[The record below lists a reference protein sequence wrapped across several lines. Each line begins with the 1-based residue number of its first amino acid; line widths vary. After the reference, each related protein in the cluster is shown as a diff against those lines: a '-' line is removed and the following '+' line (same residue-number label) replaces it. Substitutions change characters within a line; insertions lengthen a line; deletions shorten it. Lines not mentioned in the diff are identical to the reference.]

1 MRKESGGRRWLAGVL
16 TVLMLMSSVNAAAF
30 AASADTADAAA
41 AVEQP
46 LQTAAVPEATPEAT
60 TAVSAPLPTEKP
72 SETPKPAPTP
82 EATHVPEPAS
92 TPEAAPEP
100 APAEEPSPE
109 PTPEPAAA
117 PSPTPEVYP
126 DGEVYAFALS
136 VGPAGSADA
145 FAAMWPVTLG
155 LYGIEPGK
163 APVRLAEKLV
173 TAEEL
178 TYAEGAGCFGMY
190 YGSFELGGLAKY
202 AALLVAADAA
212 GSSALSY
219 AIDPV
224 NGQYAARVSGCII
237 GFDRDEVPQLVY
249 IVPDAE
255 SPVQPLAERLEYNYT
270 LSLNLTVDG
279 TAIDP
284 TLDFTIVSDPNNA
297 KNLDVSA
304 SGKAAGGYT
313 VNVISR
319 ESADKHSAAL
329 SFTVTPTDGKPIGY
343 RLELDLATGAY
354 TITQTAQSDSYV
366 LSPAVPVYGT
376 TTVNTGSANVIA
388 PAASFEAG
396 ALARLDIALRWQDNN
411 DTKKL
416 RPQPS
421 GIGMAIQKLTDDGWQ
436 DVPTD
441 SYELSWDTANDSTW
455 HCIVTGLPKME
466 NGRKVLY
473 RAAETLPDS
482 YSVHTDDPY
491 GHAYFDDMEN
501 AQITN
506 CVLTELTVHKLWND
520 GALGG
525 VHPAPEDWLETLTLY
540 INGNPHKFTDTSVNP
555 YPYTVAYDGNRWTV
569 KLSGLTAY
577 DDANRP
583 IEYAIGEAPGAFAD
597 FPGTAGTYV
606 QSLKNEDNHSDKT
619 DAAYDNG
626 TLISTLTDTVDFRA
640 VKRWEDAGLDP
651 ANRPD
656 VSFTLLTYVKLDD
669 NTLRAATPS
678 PVYGALPINIIGND
692 RLTDEFELY
701 IASLPK
707 YDGEGYEYAY
717 FLTEHMSGSNAAR
730 YVERVE
736 NGESIETLKT
746 LITNG
751 SVVINSSTESFVP
764 SITKS
769 WNAKSALGIGGIS
782 ASFQF
787 QRLLPGADEWE
798 NVGEEFTLDGF
809 SREVPAITRS
819 LGAAYPKT
827 DANGDEIKYRFVETG
842 LTVGGAGADE
852 FSIDGSK
859 AFVVQNGENQYIFI
873 VDESRAVISPSTATM
888 GTVTN
893 TLYNMTAFK
902 IVKEWQDV
910 QEGDDLWIAV
920 QLYRDGVPYEL
931 TDANLIDENGVQVE
945 DAYIEDGMVVFKY
958 KDASDTARFIHG
970 LELYDEEGRRYSYT
984 AFERACTDGFILVDS
999 VYSRVP
1005 HIIGDFEQMI
1015 SCVKFTNVKGDE
1027 GRSLRFEVVKLWQD
1041 EADIP
1046 NRRPVTVGIYYFDP
1060 SGAPP
1065 QLVSSSIVL
1074 SEDNCWTASVR
1085 YILPEEAGD
1094 TAFNQNNY
1102 SVVEISNADGGWTL
1116 PMDDL
1121 EYLRTGNTKPGAPA
1135 QLDVGSKI
1143 YAFNVVTNKVN
1154 SFDGFAPEENDMHS
1168 SVTTITNTRTG
1179 WVEAGLTKE
1188 WKMGS
1193 DAVDAR
1199 LRLVTYTS
1207 DGQQQPV
1214 VGAVSTDEAVTT
1226 NEKGEFTLSPASKD
1240 APDSVTVTFRLPK
1253 YNSVGELISYGI
1265 EELAI
1270 IGADGQPKEFEN
1282 NIVTLGEMK
1291 YVVSSS
1297 VVKYN
1302 YCKNEAAEAD
1312 EMHTRITNSFGGRGT
1327 LVVNKVWH
1335 DVKAAVAKRP
1345 DITLELWRIS
1355 AGDPQP
1361 QNVSG
1366 GYKWDLTIN
1375 DWFWQCTFGK
1385 QNFDRFDENG
1395 FEYQYYVVEKLV
1407 TQNSGYVA
1415 SYYNGGKQPNALK
1428 NPASAQEVFD
1438 EIGVTD
1444 GAAYA
1449 AFVPASA
1456 SGGALGAAYSCGQ
1469 GTVINTPQLERSYTG
1484 EKIWS
1489 HLPEGYD
1496 RTQLPPVTIMLFC
1509 KSEGEKNIYDAA
1521 HIARYTDGTPVAPI
1535 VLENG
1540 ETVFAWG
1547 RGDETLKLPRFDAY
1561 GGRLSYYAAEV
1572 VSAEDC
1578 TTPLAGMQAYNV
1590 YNPEDAN
1597 LTEITNEY
1605 TGGGEVVIE
1614 VTKNWSWPNKPA
1626 HMTEYPA
1633 VTFVLYRAAEKE
1645 DGQYSPEDWT
1655 PVDRNTL
1662 PAGTIPAD
1670 GSELTQTLTFESTDS
1685 VSLSIYAPDNR
1696 KYVYM
1701 VIEEPVNGYESMIPD
1716 GEGGYIPGSGAR
1728 VALTPVPDSAPP
1740 KETGSV
1746 SFRNVYEERT
1756 TQISFIKTWR
1766 DQDNRFNTRPQHGEL
1781 EFDLWYEHGGENVKV
1796 EPTAYELSW
1805 EYYGSLWVCT
1815 FKGNFIMND
1824 TDGTPYKYY
1833 VKESYTGSNAAL
1845 YECVYGLNDC
1855 RPGESGVTNTLST
1868 VPLSVNKD
1876 WADENREKFTQRAEL
1891 EDLKA
1896 LGKLPDSVTFGVEY
1910 LDGTEWMSFPSAEEQ
1925 ITQTWTIDQLIS
1937 AVADNHYLRFSEQ
1950 LPKYMDASGT
1960 EYTYRA
1966 VETALVFQGVG
1977 YAAEPGTDGGY
1988 VFPAAKIAASVTPDG
2003 SVTHITNTLGG
2014 YKHRLHIYKLW
2025 NDANDTDGL
2034 RPAEMNVTVVEMNNG
2049 APGNTAALAMT
2060 RGLTNDFNFWYAS
2073 ITVLDDAEGRSYIV
2087 TEDVPPEYR
2096 EEFDA
2101 ADWPCGI
2108 TDWRNTISALTDVV
2122 PESGVNAIPMPAEG
2136 DHSYTLM
2143 NRHEPYTISVTA
2155 DKSWL
2160 GDTGSGSE
2168 WADYTRPESVV
2179 LQLRQRAGGGS
2190 WAKYDGAAVIGSED
2204 AWTYT
2209 WYGLPVNRPKAKASD
2224 AVTAYSYKVEEVNG
2238 GRAYKLTNSAEQKAK
2253 PDGDQHHTVTNTL
2266 DVKSVSFT
2274 KSWVDFSDAFATR
2287 LALSQVK
2294 FTLLWT
2300 TPDGELVPVPADV
2313 TPEIKINGSEW
2324 KISYTGLPKYFADGT
2339 RCDYKLREEYQNA
2352 ENIYTPSGN
2361 GVSGLLNTLTNTLV
2375 TGVEVE
2381 AQKQWA
2387 GDEIWQDITRPG
2399 SAEFELWYRK
2409 GTSGEF
2415 VKAGEGYS
2423 NRVVTA
2429 NASGG
2434 WTVRFY
2440 SLPEKDAD
2448 GTPYDYDVREK
2459 PMTGYEVSYTGK
2471 EVTDRGGTKV
2481 FSFTAVN
2488 TLKTVSL
2495 SGTKTWIDDDNYY
2508 GMRPDEVSLRIF
2520 ADGTEITGRVS
2531 VVWDKSGGNVWT
2543 YTVSGLPKYDKTGR
2557 EISYTVMEDVPNGY
2571 ASTAGD
2577 SAVPLTQGVVNTLK
2591 PTELTVSK
2599 VWDDLDNHFAAR
2611 PESVSFT
2618 LEWSTDGVNWRAV
2631 VPAAVAVLTAQNGWK
2646 SHTFANLPTHDKTG
2660 ARYSY
2665 RAVEKAVSG
2674 YEAPKYEFTP
2684 DGRSESVTNALDTSR
2699 SVTFTKLWQGDYD
2712 NMFSSRPDS
2721 IEFVLEYRLE
2731 SETEFRP
2738 AGDSW
2743 VTVLAPDASG
2753 KWPVGRFTGLPV
2765 CTASGERFVYRVV
2778 EKPVTGYA
2786 PSYSPAFGD
2795 DITVTNTLSAL
2806 TSLSVEKTWDDNGDV
2821 FLTRPA
2827 SLTFRLQYQIVA
2839 AGQQPQPDKWLNSE
2853 LYAEMKPDASGNW
2866 PAVSFTDL
2874 PAVNASGDSYAYRA
2888 VEVDSKTH
2896 EQDSVK
2902 SYDAAYTV
2910 IMPADGGE
2918 QRTSVVNTLKT
2929 TSLKVEKSWVNGAP
2943 AVLDGYT
2950 VTVKL
2955 QRFVK
2960 GGLLQKDTWADV
2972 TDRNGEILTRTL
2984 SKTNGWTA
2992 MFEGLPLCDVSGV
3005 EYVYRVLELADEPWF
3020 KAEEPSVENGVCT
3033 LTNTIVHWLM
3043 IDNITDNPVTHE
3055 TNAGGF
3061 VQVETDG
3068 WSRDKSAWKKDGLS
3082 VTWYNEPYWQH
3093 TCDIIV
3099 QYLHHGEQEWHTLR
3113 CTTADISPLMDVFP
3127 VAKLDCVTEGER
3139 VQYTLA
3145 LAGDAMDMPYETAV
3159 KIAFRPTLA
3168 VENTTPDD
3176 KFGTVAIE
3184 KADSAYDGRYP
3195 AFSVK
3200 GRADSGYAVDL
3211 AHLQLSLPG
3220 GVHQCWQLNLS
3231 AVGIGA
3237 GYYGGRFSTTIRG
3250 ELAGKMETIP
3260 ISGTVTID
3268 RRDGYG
3274 NPVEV
3279 TITLDSLPLSL
3290 DIGIPFIKSDAPI
3303 YPRTGDNGMDAAGL
3317 LAMCGLSLALGGAS
3331 LGTLRLVR
3339 RKRRAS

>member
-1 MRKESGGRRWLAGVL
+1 MAGVL
-16 TVLMLMSSVNAAAF
+16 TVLMLMSSVNAAAY
-30 AASADTADAAA
+30 AAPADTADTSAV
-41 AVEQP
+41 VEQP
-46 LQTAAVPEATPEAT
+46 LQTAAMPEATPEAT
-60 TAVSAPLPTEKP
+60 AAVPTPLPTEEP
-72 SETPKPAPTP
+72 SETPEPKPTQTP
-82 EATHVPEPAS
+82 D
-92 TPEAAPEP
+92 AAPEP
-100 APAEEPSPE
+100 EPTPAPADAPAEEPSLEPAPE
-109 PTPEPAAA
+109 QSPAPTAAPTPA
-117 PSPTPEVYP
+117 PEVYP
-126 DGEVYAFALS
+126 QGEVYNFALS
-136 VGPAGSADA
+136 VGPANSADA
-145 FAAMWPVTLG
+145 FAAVWPVTLG
-155 LYGIEPGK
+155 LYGIEHGE

-178 TYAEGAGCFGMY
+178 TYAEDAGCFGMY

-212 GSSALSY
+212 GASALSY
-219 AIDPV
+219 AIDPA
-224 NGQYAARVSGCII
+224 NGQYIARAGGCII
-237 GFDRDEVPQLVY
+237 GFDRDEAPQLVY
-249 IVPDAE
+249 IVPEAE
-255 SPVQPLAERLEYNYT
+255 IPVQPLAERLEYNYT
-270 LSLNLTVDG
+270 LSLGLTVDG
-279 TAIDP
+279 KAIDP
-284 TLDFTIVSDPNNA
+284 ALDFTIVSDPNNA

-304 SGKAAGGYT
+304 SGKTNDGYT
-313 VNVISR
+313 INIISC
-319 ESADKHSAAL
+319 ESANKHSAAL
-329 SFTVTPTDGKPIGY
+329 SFTVTPADGKPIGY

-354 TITQTAQSDSYV
+354 TITQTAQPDSYV
-366 LSPAVPVYGT
+366 LSPAAPVSGT
-376 TTVNTGSANVIA
+376 AAVNTGSVNTIA
-388 PAASFEAG
+388 PDTQFEAS
-396 ALARLDIALRWQDNN
+396 ALARLDIAVRWQDNN

-421 GIGMAIQKLTDDGWQ
+421 GIGMGIQKWTEDGWQ

-441 SYELSWDTANDSTW
+441 SYTLSWDTANDSTW

-466 NGRKVLY
+466 NGQPVSY

-482 YSVHTDDPY
+482 YSVHTDDQY
-491 GHAYFDDMEN
+491 GHAYFEDGE

-525 VHPAPEDWLETLTLY
+525 KHPSPEAWLETLTLY
-540 INGNPHKFTDTSVNP
+540 INGNPHKFTDTRENP
-555 YPYTVAYDGNRWTV
+555 YPYTVTHDGNRWTV
-569 KLSGLTAY
+569 KLSGLMAY
-577 DDANRP
+577 DDANSP
-583 IEYAIGEAPGAFAD
+583 IEYAIGEEPGAFSD

-606 QSLKNEDNHSDKT
+606 QSLKNEDNHSNKT
-619 DAAYDNG
+619 DAAYNNG
-626 TLISTLTDTVDFRA
+626 TLISTLTDTVAFRA

-707 YDGEGYEYAY
+707 YDNEGYEYAY

-859 AFVVQNGENQYIFI
+859 AFVVQHGENQYIFV

-888 GTVTN
+888 GTVIN

-931 TDANLIDENGVQVE
+931 TDANLFDENGVQVE

-1085 YILPEEAGD
+1085 YILPEDAGD
-1094 TAFNQNNY
+1094 AEFNQNNY

-1226 NEKGEFTLSPASKD
+1226 DEKGEFTLSPASKD

-1355 AGDPQP
+1355 EGDPQP

-1496 RTQLPPVTIMLFC
+1496 RTQLPPVTVMLFC
-1509 KSEGEKNIYDAA
+1509 KSEGEENTYDAA
-1521 HIARYTDGTPVAPI
+1521 HIARYTNGAPVAPI

-1547 RGDETLKLPRFDAY
+1547 RGDEALKLPRFDAY

-1626 HMTEYPA
+1626 YMTEYPA

-1655 PVDRNTL
+1655 PVDRKTL

-1670 GSELTQTLTFESTDS
+1670 GSELTEKLTFESTDS
-1685 VSLSIYAPDNR
+1685 VSLSRYAPDNR

-1716 GEGGYIPGSGAR
+1716 GEGGYIPGSMAH
-1728 VALTPVPDSAPP
+1728 VALTPVPDSAPL
-1740 KETGSV
+1740 KEMGSV
-1746 SFRNVYEERT
+1746 SFKNVYEERT
-1756 TQISFIKTWR
+1756 AHIRFVKTWK
-1766 DQDNRFNTRPQHGEL
+1766 DQDNRFSTRPQPDEL
-1781 EFDLWYEHGGENVKV
+1781 EFELWYEHGGDNIMV
-1796 EPTAYELSW
+1796 EPSAYEMSW
-1805 EYYGSLWVCT
+1805 EYYGSVWSCT
-1815 FKGNFIMND
+1815 FTGDFIMND

-1833 VKESYTGSNAAL
+1833 VKEHYTGDNAAL
-1845 YECVYGLNDC
+1845 YERVYGLNKC
-1855 RPGESGVTNTLST
+1855 RPGESGVTNTLAS
-1868 VPLSVNKD
+1868 VPLSVNKEWED
-1876 WADENREKFTQRAEL
+1876 KNREKFTQRAEL

-1910 LDGTEWMSFPSAEEQ
+1910 LDGAEWKPFPSAEAQ
-1925 ITQTWTIDQLIS
+1925 MTQTWTIDQLIS

-1950 LPKYMDASGT
+1950 LPMYMDASGR

-1966 VETALVFQGVG
+1966 VETALVFRGKSYDAQRS
-1977 YAAEPGTDGGY
+1977 EDGRY
-1988 VFPAAKIAASVTPDG
+1988 VFPAANIAASVKPDG

-2034 RPAEMNVTVVEMNNG
+2034 RPAEMNVTVSEVNNG
-2049 APGNTAALAMT
+2049 APGNTAGLTMT
-2060 RGLTNDFNFWYAS
+2060 RGTTNDFNFWYAS

-2087 TEDVPPEYR
+2087 TEDVPFGYR

-2108 TDWRNTISALTDVV
+2108 TDWRNTIYALTDVV
-2122 PESGVNAIPMPAEG
+2122 PESGWPAIPVPADG

-2155 DKSWL
+2155 DKSWF

-2168 WADYTRPESVV
+2168 WADYTRPDSVV
-2179 LQLRQRAGGGS
+2179 LQLWQRAGGGS
-2190 WAKYDGAAVIGSED
+2190 WAKHDAAAVIGDEN
-2204 AWTYT
+2204 AWSYT
-2209 WYGLPVNRPKAKASD
+2209 WRGLPVNRPKARASD

-2238 GRAYKLTNSAEQKAK
+2238 GKAYKLTNSAEQKAK
-2253 PDGDQHHTVTNTL
+2253 PDSDQHHTVTNKL
-2266 DVKSVSFT
+2266 DVKQVSFT

-2300 TPDGELVPVPADV
+2300 TPAGELEAVPVAV
-2313 TPEIKINGSEW
+2313 TPKIKINGSEW

-2387 GDEIWQDITRPG
+2387 GDEIWQDITRPD

-2415 VKAGEGYS
+2415 VPAGAGYS

-2448 GTPYDYDVREK
+2448 GTPYDYDVRER
-2459 PMTGYEVSYTGK
+2459 PMTGYDVSYTGR
-2471 EVTDRGGTKV
+2471 EVTERGGTKV

-2488 TLKTVSL
+2488 MLKTVSL
-2495 SGTKTWIDDDNYY
+2495 SGTKTWADNDNYY

-2520 ADGTEITGRVS
+2520 ADEVEITGRVS
-2531 VVWDKSGGNVWT
+2531 VAWDKSGGNVWT
-2543 YTVSGLPKYDKTGR
+2543 YTVSGLPKYDKTGS
-2557 EISYTVMEDVPNGY
+2557 EISYTVMEVVPNGY

-2577 SAVPLTQGVVNTLK
+2577 SAVPLTQGVVNTLA
-2591 PTELTVSK
+2591 PTEFTVSK
-2599 VWDDLDNHFAAR
+2599 VWNDLDDHFAAR

-2618 LEWSTDGVNWRAV
+2618 LEWSTDGVNWSAV
-2631 VPAAVAVLTAQNGWK
+2631 VPAAEAVLTAQSGWR
-2646 SHTFANLPTHDKTG
+2646 SHTFTDLPTHDKTG

-2665 RAVEKAVSG
+2665 RAVEKAVPG

-2684 DGRSESVTNALDTSR
+2684 GGLGESVTNTLDTGR
-2699 SVTFTKLWQGDYD
+2699 SVTFTKHWQGDYD
-2712 NMFSSRPDS
+2712 NMFASRPDS

-2731 SETEFRP
+2731 GETEFRP

-2753 KWPVGRFTGLPV
+2753 KWPMGRFTGLPV
-2765 CTASGERFVYRVV
+2765 CTSSGERFVYRVV

-2786 PSYSPAFGD
+2786 PAYSPAFGD
-2795 DITVTNTLSAL
+2795 DMTVTNTLSAL
-2806 TSLSVEKTWDDNGDV
+2806 TSLVVEKTWDDNGDA

-2827 SLTFRLQYQIVA
+2827 SLTFRLQYQLIA
-2839 AGQQPQPDKWLNSE
+2839 AGQQLQPDKWLDSD

-2874 PAVNASGDSYAYRA
+2874 PAVNASGESYAYRA
-2888 VEVDSKTH
+2888 VEVDPKTH
-2896 EQDSVK
+2896 EQDPVK
-2902 SYDAAYTV
+2902 SYDASYTV
-2910 IMPADGGE
+2910 TMPADGGE

-2955 QRFVK
+2955 QRLVK

-2972 TDRNGEILTRTL
+2972 TDRNGDTLTRTL
-2984 SKTNGWTA
+2984 SKANGWSA
-2992 MFEGLPLCDVSGV
+2992 LFAGLPLCDADGV
-3005 EYVYRVLELADEPWF
+3005 EYVYRALELADEPWF
-3020 KAEEPSVENGVCT
+3020 KAEEPTVENGVCT

-3055 TNAGGF
+3055 TDVGGF

-3093 TCDIIV
+3093 TGDIIV
-3099 QYLHHGEQEWHTLR
+3099 QYLRHGEQEWHTLR
-3113 CTTADISPLMDVFP
+3113 CTMADVSPLTEVFP
-3127 VAKLDCVTEGER
+3127 GAKLDCVTEGER
-3139 VQYTLA
+3139 VQYTLT
-3145 LAGDAMDMPYETAV
+3145 LANDAMDMPYETAV
-3159 KIAFRPTLA
+3159 KVAFRPTLA

-3184 KADSAYDGRYP
+3184 KADRAYDGRYP
-3195 AFSVK
+3195 ALSVK

-3211 AHLQLSLPG
+3211 SHLQLSLPG

-3231 AVGIGA
+3231 AVGIGT

-3250 ELAGKMETIP
+3250 ELAGKIETIP
-3260 ISGTVTID
+3260 VSGTVTID

-3290 DIGIPFIKSDAPI
+3290 DIGIPFVKSDAPI
-3303 YPRTGDNGMDAAGL
+3303 YPRTGDNGMDVGTL

-3331 LGTLRLVR
+3331 LGTLCLAR